1 MVYDYIIWYYII
13 LYCFI
18 LYNIL
23 FYIYVIL
30 YIITISLLYYIIYY
44 FIFVILH
51 IYIYMWFIYNY
62 CFTDL
67 GKGLYACIY
76 NGLYFLYWY
85 NSKLVWL
92 LKSAVALLVS
102 YSTWFCLHH
111 VFDHEVP
118 AGKLIFVYYYTRKSG
133 SKYSYRVLPKH
144 EIFHDL

>member
-30 YIITISLLYYIIYY
+30 YIITISLLYYIIYFLSLLY
-44 FIFVILH
+44 Y